1 MSRIQQVYQ
10 SMQEKKQE
18 LKELNQMFKD
28 EISSDKRHKAIVDEM
43 TKLRNEKR
51 GIEQD
56 MKGNNLKDYQRQE
69 DLKLD
74 IKSDKELLA
83 DLALNMY
90 IAEENVEIVDAHN
103 QRWVPEFSVRF
114 RKD

>member
-1 MSRIQQVYQ
+1 MSRIQEVYQ

-18 LKELNQMFKD
+18 LKDLNQMFKD
-28 EISSDKRHKAIVDEM
+28 EIASDKRHKQIQEEM
-43 TKLRNEKR
+43 TKLRTEKR
-51 GIEQD
+51 AIETD
-56 MKGNNLKDYQRQE
+56 MKSNNLKDFQRQE

-90 IAEENVEIVDAHN
+90 IAEESVEIIDSRN